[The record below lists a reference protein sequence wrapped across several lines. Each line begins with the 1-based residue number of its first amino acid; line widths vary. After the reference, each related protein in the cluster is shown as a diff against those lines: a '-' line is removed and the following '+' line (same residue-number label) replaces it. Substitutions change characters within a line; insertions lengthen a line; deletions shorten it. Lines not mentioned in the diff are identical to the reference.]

1 MTEQQGVAAPA
12 RVTVLMPVR
21 AYQPAY
27 LRQALE
33 SIRLQTSPRWR
44 LLVVDDGSDGGF
56 ADGPGALFE
65 DQRVR
70 LLDNHGRGFA
80 AALNVGLRDTRT
92 EFVALLFADDLWA
105 PNAVE
110 VLTSFIE
117 RFPEVDFFHT
127 SRAAVDEHGR
137 PIGPIYHPQAK
148 FTLEDFHRGS
158 PVKHLL
164 CWRRDPALAIGGMD
178 ESLDPIGID
187 DYDFPWRMAEAGVRF
202 MAISDCLYL
211 WRDHRESFRL
221 TTHVPRNAQ
230 VRTLRRIMRKHG
242 VRRARVELQIAAHRR
257 SQLRQCLYRSPLDRW
272 LKARLGH
279 DPRRGWREPYC

>member
-1 MTEQQGVAAPA
+1 
-12 RVTVLMPVR
+12 
-21 AYQPAY
+21 
-27 LRQALE
+27 
-33 SIRLQTSPRWR
+33 
-44 LLVVDDGSDGGF
+44 
-56 ADGPGALFE
+56 
-65 DQRVR
+65 
-70 LLDNHGRGFA
+70 
-80 AALNVGLRDTRT
+80 
-92 EFVALLFADDLWA
+92 
-105 PNAVE
+105 
-110 VLTSFIE
+110 
-117 RFPEVDFFHT
+117 
-127 SRAAVDEHGR
+127 
-137 PIGPIYHPQAK
+137 
-148 FTLEDFHRGS
+148 
-158 PVKHLL
+158 
-164 CWRRDPALAIGGMD
+164 MD